1 VERRVIFA
9 FHLTHDRIA
18 ARAPLDDGRC
28 NIGTR

>member
-1 VERRVIFA
+1 VIFA